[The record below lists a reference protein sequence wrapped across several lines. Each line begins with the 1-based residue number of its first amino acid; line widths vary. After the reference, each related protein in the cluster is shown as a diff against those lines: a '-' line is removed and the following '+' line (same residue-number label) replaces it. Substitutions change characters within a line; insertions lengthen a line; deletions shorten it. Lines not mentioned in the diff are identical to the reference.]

1 MQLHELSILQKDSNL
16 TLSITQ
22 PYNTSSSIKIEE
34 SIKNITANEVIL
46 ITISMLQYGSTENI
60 RYYEYIYV
68 TKEMQSATTMSSILL
83 YEFPELIPLV
93 EKLVREKPLDDCDK
107 LNLYEIAKAV
117 GWNIEDVIDE
127 LKNLWKDP
135 SERANKY
142 REFFD
147 RMYKEAIELV
157 NKDSRQA
164 AEKLWGAVIA
174 LIKLHTALK
183 GIFIAHWSHGKLRK
197 YINSNI
203 EAKYRSIFHELITKS
218 GELHRY
224 FYEGEAYLDQ
234 ETFRIYWNETIELIN
249 KAKEIIDK
257 CL

>member
-1 MQLHELSILQKDSNL
+1 MQLHEVSILQKDSNL

-60 RYYEYIYV
+60 RYYEYIYA
-68 TKEMQSATTMSSILL
+68 TKEMQSATTTSSILL

-164 AEKLWGAVIA
+164 AEKLWGGCNSFNKASCS
-174 LIKLHTALK
+174 IK
-183 GIFIAHWSHGKLRK
+183 
-197 YINSNI
+197 
-203 EAKYRSIFHELITKS
+203 
-218 GELHRY
+218 RY
-224 FYEGEAYLDQ
+224 FHSSLEPWKVKK
-234 ETFRIYWNETIELIN
+234 IY
-249 KAKEIIDK
+249 K
-257 CL
+257 